1 MFFCHTI
8 IFRSNYS
15 TRSSYNLKFI
25 IIFYI

>member
-8 IFRSNYS
+8 IFRSNYIIG
-15 TRSSYNLKFI
+15 SSYNLKFI